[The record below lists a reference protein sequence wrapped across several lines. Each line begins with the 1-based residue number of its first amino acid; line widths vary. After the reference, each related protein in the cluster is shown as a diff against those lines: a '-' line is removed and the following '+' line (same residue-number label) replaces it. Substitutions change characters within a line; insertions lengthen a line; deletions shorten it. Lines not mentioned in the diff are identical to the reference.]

1 MGNSVRPG
9 SGKLGVRISTATD
22 LSQKTGSGSSTAKR
36 TAIGVNVTGP
46 RKLYLAIVR
55 VAR

>member
-9 SGKLGVRISTATD
+9 SGKLGVRIQTATD

-36 TAIGVNVTGP
+36 TAIGVSVTGP
-46 RKLYLAIVR
+46 RRLYLATVR